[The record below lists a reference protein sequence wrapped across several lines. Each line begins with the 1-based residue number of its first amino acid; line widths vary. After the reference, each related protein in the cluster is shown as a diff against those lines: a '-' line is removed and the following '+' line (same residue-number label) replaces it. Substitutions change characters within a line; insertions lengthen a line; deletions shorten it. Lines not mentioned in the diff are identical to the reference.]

1 MKKLAIAA
9 WSAVLLGV
17 TGAIIFSTT
26 ETHEAI
32 SKLDVGGHLLSGDGS
47 TNSAADL
54 RSTDPQGKR
63 VEATSAPKPP
73 VSKSALVE
81 TLSKSGSP
89 IDAFAAYKL
98 IRECVTSRRI
108 ETEVAQ
114 DPDPARRAKAIPPA
128 VACED
133 ISPGQIVGRLELL
146 DAAAAAGVHGAAL
159 AFGLEGPDGYGVRE
173 SGDPRDASTA
183 EWARRLTA
191 QIEAG
196 VKTGDRWSLMTM
208 SNRYEN
214 GADVEKDMS
223 KALSYWVAMV
233 ELERARTGEVPS
245 KAQNTLNRLKRTL
258 TPEQADAATKYGE
271 QLAVSAQPAR

>member
-1 MKKLAIAA
+1 MKKLALAA
-9 WSAVLLGV
+9 WSVISLGV
-17 TGAIIFSTT
+17 AGAIVFSTT
-26 ETHEAI
+26 GTHELLQKVEPREQAPVTDI
-32 SKLDVGGHLLSGDGS
+32 STHPVA
-47 TNSAADL
+47 AADG
-54 RSTDPQGKR
+54 RDPQPRR
-63 VEATSAPKPP
+63 VEVASERKAAL
-73 VSKSALVE
+73 SKSALVE
-81 TLSKSGSP
+81 KLSKSGSP
-89 IDAFAAYKL
+89 VDAFAAYKL

-114 DPDPARRAKAIPPA
+114 DPDPGRRAKTTPPA

-133 ISPGQIVGRLELL
+133 ISPGQVVSRLELL

-173 SGDPRDASTA
+173 GGDPRDSSTA

-233 ELERARTGEVPS
+233 ELEKARTGEVPS

-258 TPEQADAATKYGE
+258 THEQADAAMKYGE
-271 QLAVSAQPAR
+271 QLAISAQPAR